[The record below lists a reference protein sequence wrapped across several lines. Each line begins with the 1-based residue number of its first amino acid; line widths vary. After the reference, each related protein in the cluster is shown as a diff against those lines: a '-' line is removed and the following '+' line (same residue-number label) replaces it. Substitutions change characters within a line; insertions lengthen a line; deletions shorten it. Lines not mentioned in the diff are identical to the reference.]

1 MALVFDLHICQRGL
15 GQNHQRHIQSARNRN
30 AKASQNR
37 SFHINTYELCF
48 RVDHSLQFIMCSF
61 RS

>member
-15 GQNHQRHIQSARNRN
+15 GQNHQRHSQSARNRN
-30 AKASQNR
+30 AKASQDR
-37 SFHINTYELCF
+37 SFHINTYKLCLQ
-48 RVDHSLQFIMCSF
+48 VDHSFQFIIRSF